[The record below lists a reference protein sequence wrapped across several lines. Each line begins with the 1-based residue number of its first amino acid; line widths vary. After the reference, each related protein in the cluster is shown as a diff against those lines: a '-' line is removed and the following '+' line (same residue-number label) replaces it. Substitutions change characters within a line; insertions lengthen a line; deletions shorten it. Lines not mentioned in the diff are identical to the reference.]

1 MSRMADISLR
11 LEELEDGIADNSW
24 SVDMVV
30 AEINCLMDLGFD
42 SEVTEAFN
50 RGINRW
56 YRSGMPR
63 GVVEVNSEVA
73 LR

>member
-1 MSRMADISLR
+1 MADISLR

-56 YRSGMPR
+56 YRSGMP
-63 GVVEVNSEVA
+63 EVS